1 MFPKLER
8 KFVFLYTLSTGLILT
23 LILAVAF
30 LFFLSSQDSRMKSH
44 FQDQIFTVTS
54 RLQTDSLFSD
64 SYLAQ
69 MENKNRLLIY
79 IEENNAPLFFPG
91 SYTPRTERE
100 ELFSRAEN
108 MAGAEGIFQDSHPIS
123 SNLLQSSILKVKGDS
138 GDIYFG
144 NIVIVHTG
152 GGYKKLI
159 LLQDITENRLRVI
172 QASLF
177 YLVIDIAGILLLF
190 LTGRRFVR
198 RSLKPLEETYVKQQ
212 DFVAAASHELRS
224 PLAVIQTAADAAAA
238 APGEAG
244 RLLNVIK
251 KECLRG
257 SSLVKNLL
265 LLVSADQ
272 NNWAVK
278 KTFFELDE
286 MLLSLLEVYEPLF
299 ISKGGQLLLSLP
311 GTPLSPV
318 SADPELCRQIFTIL
332 LDNAA
337 AYGLEGCDGSCTS
350 GQDVC
355 DDARISAPDACDDA
369 QISAPDACDDARIS
383 ASEGCDGVCASAPGQ
398 KKRQVTLRA
407 EYTRSHTTVYV
418 IDHGPGI
425 PDEDKDLV
433 FDRFYRGDK
442 SRNKKEHFGLGL
454 SIAAKLAQIQGIGL
468 SVEDTEGGGS
478 TFVVRI

>member
-30 LFFLSSQDSRMKSH
+30 LFFISSQDTRMKSH

-79 IEENNAPLFFPG
+79 IEENNAPFFFPG
-91 SYTPRTERE
+91 SYTPRTRRE

-108 MAGAEGIFQDSHPIS
+108 LAGEEGIFQDSHPIS

-144 NIVIVHTG
+144 NIVIVHTD

-159 LLQDITENRLRVI
+159 LLQDITRNRLRVI
-172 QASLF
+172 EASLF

-198 RSLKPLEETYVKQQ
+198 RSLEPLEETYVKQQ

-278 KTFFELDE
+278 KTHFELDE
-286 MLLSLLEVYEPLF
+286 MLLNLLEMYEPLF

-311 GTPLSPV
+311 DTALLPV
-318 SADPELCRQIFTIL
+318 TADPDLCRQIFTIL

-337 AYGLEGCDGSCTS
+337 EYGLEGCN
-350 GQDVC
+350 DV
-355 DDARISAPDACDDA
+355 RT
-369 QISAPDACDDARIS
+369 S
-383 ASEGCDGVCASAPGQ
+383 ASGR
-398 KKRQVTLRA
+398 KKRQVTLQA
-407 EYTRSHTTVYV
+407 EYARPHTLVSV

-425 PDEDKDLV
+425 PDEDKGLV
-433 FDRFYRGDK
+433 FDRFYRGDR

-454 SIAAKLAQIQGIGL
+454 SIAAKLAQIQGIEL
-468 SVEDTEGGGS
+468 DVKDTKGGGS
-478 TFVVRI
+478 TFVVKI

>member
-8 KFVFLYTLSTGLILT
+8 KFVFLYTFSTGLILT

-30 LFFLSSQDSRMKSH
+30 LFLLSSQDSRQKSN
-44 FQDQIFTVTS
+44 FQDQIFSVTS

-79 IEENNAPLFFPG
+79 IEENQAPFFFPG
-91 SYTPRTERE
+91 SYTPRTKRE
-100 ELFSRAEN
+100 ELFSRAET
-108 MAGAEGIFQDSHPIS
+108 MAEAEGIFQDSHPIS
-123 SNLLQSSILKVKGDS
+123 SNLLQSSILKIPGDS
-138 GDIYFG
+138 GDIYLG
-144 NIVIVHTG
+144 NIIILHTDE
-152 GGYKKLI
+152 GYKKLV
-159 LLQDITENRLRVI
+159 LLQDITGNRIWTIRT
-172 QASLF
+172 ALF
-177 YLVIDIAGILLLF
+177 YLVINIAGILLLF
-190 LTGRRFVR
+190 LTGRWFVR

-238 APGEAG
+238 APDEAG

-251 KECLRG
+251 TECLRG

-265 LLVSADQ
+265 LLASADQ

-278 KTFFELDE
+278 KTCFELDE

-299 ISKGGQLLLSLP
+299 ISRGGQILLSLP
-311 GTPLSPV
+311 ETTLPPV
-318 SADPELCRQIFTIL
+318 TADPELCRQIFTIL

-337 AYGLEGCDGSCTS
+337 AYGLGACNDAPASALEACSGFHISGLDACVDTHAPPS
-350 GQDVC
+350 GQT
-355 DDARISAPDACDDA
+355 
-369 QISAPDACDDARIS
+369 
-383 ASEGCDGVCASAPGQ
+383 
-398 KKRQVTLRA
+398 KRQVILRA
-407 EYTRSHTTVYV
+407 EYRRPHITVSV

-425 PDEDKDLV
+425 PDEDKGLV
-433 FDRFYRGDK
+433 FDRFFRGDK
-442 SRNKKEHFGLGL
+442 SRNQKEHFGLGL
-454 SIAAKLAQIQGIGL
+454 SIAAKLAQIQGIEL
-468 SVEDTEGGGS
+468 DVQDTMDGGS